1 MRNRK
6 SALGWRAR
14 LFISAGLANLPA
26 QTSAQTETS
35 SGASAPAQASPNAS
49 EQGNQNPEMVR
60 MSSFEV
66 TTTQGHG
73 YTASTA
79 ATAAL

>member
-1 MRNRK
+1 
-6 SALGWRAR
+6 
-14 LFISAGLANLPA
+14 
-26 QTSAQTETS
+26 
-35 SGASAPAQASPNAS
+35 
-49 EQGNQNPEMVR
+49 VR